1 MIFGKVISSLLCYFV
16 VIVGFIYVCL
26 YVKYIN
32 FFFFFV
38 ITYLWTFMLLIYVVV
53 VIVVTSNNF
62 IFPRFE
68 KLHLFM

>member
-32 FFFFFV
+32 FFFFFFGV
-38 ITYLWTFMLLIYVVV
+38 IT
-53 VIVVTSNNF
+53 
-62 IFPRFE
+62 
-68 KLHLFM
+68 

>member
-32 FFFFFV
+32 FFFLV

>member
-32 FFFFFV
+32 FFFFG
-38 ITYLWTFMLLIYVVV
+38 YNLLMDFHVDDLCCCCCCD
-53 VIVVTSNNF
+53 
-62 IFPRFE
+62 FE
-68 KLHLFM
+68 

>member
-32 FFFFFV
+32 FFFLV
-38 ITYLWTFMLLIYVVV
+38 ITYLWTFMLMIYVVV
-53 VIVVTSNNF
+53 VVVTSNNF

-68 KLHLFM
+68 LQ

>member
-32 FFFFFV
+32 FFFFFFFGV
-38 ITYLWTFMLLIYVVV
+38 IT
-53 VIVVTSNNF
+53 
-62 IFPRFE
+62 
-68 KLHLFM
+68 

>member
-32 FFFFFV
+32 FFFFFWGYNLV
-38 ITYLWTFMLLIYVVV
+38 MDFHVDDLCCCCFCYCCD
-53 VIVVTSNNF
+53 
-62 IFPRFE
+62 FE
-68 KLHLFM
+68 